1 MPGEAV
7 HTEAAIDEKF
17 AEEDK
22 YYKQYWET
30 RVLQKTASKDKW
42 AVKILSLISLSWS
55 LVRLGHVQKI

>member
-7 HTEAAIDEKF
+7 PTDAAADEKF

-30 RVLQKTASKDKW
+30 RVVQKTASKDKW
-42 AVKILSLISLSWS
+42 AVKILRFSQ
-55 LVRLGHVQKI
+55 VCLGA

>member
-7 HTEAAIDEKF
+7 PTDAATDEKF

-42 AVKILSLISLSWS
+42 GVKILASLSWS
-55 LVRLGHVQKI
+55 LVR

>member
-7 HTEAAIDEKF
+7 PTDAAADEKF

-42 AVKILSLISLSWS
+42 AVKILASLSWS
-55 LVRLGHVQKI
+55 LVRLGHVQII

>member
-7 HTEAAIDEKF
+7 PTDAAADEKF

-42 AVKILSLISLSWS
+42 AVKILASLSCS

>member
-7 HTEAAIDEKF
+7 HTDAAIDEKF

-42 AVKILSLISLSWS
+42 AVKILCLS
-55 LVRLGHVQKI
+55 

>member
-7 HTEAAIDEKF
+7 PTDAATDEKF

-22 YYKQYWET
+22 FYKQYWET

-42 AVKILSLISLSWS
+42 AVKILASLSCS